1 MNLDICSI
9 TDKFIQKYQEDISK
23 RYKNVN
29 IETLKDIWLNVS
41 IDNTSEPI
49 KVEKKKKKSSYQN
62 FFAITRAEI
71 TSQNPELKFG
81 EISKLISQKW
91 KSMTK
96 EEKNSYEVKN
106 DDEGKKN
113 FNNFIDFIDEE
124 DDENEDRTTFEE
136 NEIIDDEDVCDEDD
150 EFDFEEDE

>member
-1 MNLDICSI
+1 MNLEICSI
-9 TDKFIQKYQEDISK
+9 TDKFIQRYQEEISK
-23 RYKNVN
+23 RFKSVN
-29 IETLKDIWLNVS
+29 IETLKDIWLNIS
-41 IDNTSEPI
+41 INNTTEPI

-62 FFAITRAEI
+62 FFAITRGEI
-71 TSQNPELKFG
+71 TSKNPELKFG

-106 DDEGKKN
+106 DDEEKKN
-113 FNNFIDFIDEE
+113 FNNFIDFIDDEE
-124 DDENEDRTTFEE
+124 DENEDRTTFEE